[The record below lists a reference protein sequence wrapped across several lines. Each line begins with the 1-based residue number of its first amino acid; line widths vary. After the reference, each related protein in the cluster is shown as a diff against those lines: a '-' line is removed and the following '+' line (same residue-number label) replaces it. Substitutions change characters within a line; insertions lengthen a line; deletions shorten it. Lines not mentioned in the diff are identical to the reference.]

1 MATIQIFKCGEKRYK
16 LYEQTHDSH
25 GIPTR
30 IGYGPYETRDK
41 AAEKAFER
49 LAESDCPLYF
59 IPDMTTLGIEKTED
73 IYKKADRL
81 YKKPGWK
88 TKK

>member
-1 MATIQIFKCGEKRYK
+1 MATIQIFKFNEKKYE

-30 IGYGPYETRDK
+30 IEYGPYETRDK

-59 IPDMTTLGIEKTED
+59 IPDMTILGREKTED
-73 IYKKADRL
+73 IYKKAALL
-81 YKKPGWK
+81 YKKPGNA
-88 TKK
+88 KK